1 MSQPTILDVFFEMI
15 QLLPKKVQWVIA
27 WLMAAALFTFFV
39 FLGYLYVTGNL
50 W

>member
-1 MSQPTILDVFFEMI
+1 MSEPTILDVFFEMI

-27 WLMAAALFTFFV
+27 GMIAAALISFFV
-39 FLGYLYVTGNL
+39 YLGYLYVTGNL

>member
-1 MSQPTILDVFFEMI
+1 MSHSAGDVFIELI

-27 WLMAAALFTFFV
+27 VLIAAALVGFFAY
-39 FLGYLYVTGNL
+39 LAYLYFTGGL